1 MMPARFLIT
10 LLCLLVSACAPAREI
25 LVTVAYNNMSD
36 SYLYPYRIRINDETG
51 IPASL
56 IGCSNGVNTASLAT
70 IPVTQPPRFVMVQW
84 EHLVTRKVYRAR
96 INLSDKAGNWW
107 QRSPFRDG
115 NGKPPSSRPVLV
127 VQWRGPKRV
136 AAMLVADFTAFA
148 KGKMDLGEAEGEET
162 HRPGWGPKLYLG
174 YSELTDQPGDNYR
187 PGDINV
193 YRRKYD
199 DSLPPEQRFGC
210 PRLPDGRLDTARL
223 PPQKLPF
230 LTGPS
235 GEHIP
240 CDAYFCR
247 DKADLVRKLRKL
259 GRRKYPPGQPT
270 PAIEFRDAPDPKPAR

>member
-10 LLCLLVSACAPAREI
+10 LLCLLVSACTPAREI
-25 LVTVAYNNMSD
+25 RVTVAYNNLSD
-36 SYLYPYRIRINDETG
+36 SYIYPYRISFNGKSGAHT
-51 IPASL
+51 AL
-56 IGCSNGVNTASLAT
+56 IECSNGTGAGALMT
-70 IPVTQPPRFVMVQW
+70 TGLREPPRFIIAEW

-96 INLSDKAGNWW
+96 IDLSDKAGNWW

-115 NGKPPSSRPVLV
+115 NGRPLSSRPVLV

-148 KGKMDLGEAEGEET
+148 KGTMDLGEAEGEET
-162 HRPGWGPKLYLG
+162 QRPDWGPKLYLT
-174 YSELTDQPGDNYR
+174 YDDLKRKPGDQYR
-187 PGDINV
+187 VGWIRT
-193 YRRKYD
+193 YERRYD
-199 DSLPPEQRFGC
+199 GTLSNIQRFGC

-247 DKADLVRKLRKL
+247 DKAELVHKLRKL
-259 GRRKYPPGQPT
+259 GWRKYPPGQPT
-270 PAIEFRDAPDPKPAR
+270 PTIEFRDAPNPKPAR

>member
-1 MMPARFLIT
+1 MMPTRFLIT
-10 LLCLLVSACAPAREI
+10 LLCLLVSACTPAREI

-51 IPASL
+51 MPASL

-70 IPVTQPPRFVMVQW
+70 IPVTQPPRFVMVKW

-107 QRSPFRDG
+107 RQSPFRDG
-115 NGKPPSSRPVLV
+115 NSKPLSSRPVLV

-136 AAMLVADFTAFA
+136 AAMLVADFTDFA
-148 KGKMDLGEAEGEET
+148 KGTMDLGEAEGVET
-162 HRPGWGPKLYLG
+162 RRPDWGPKLYLT
-174 YSELTDQPGDNYR
+174 YDDLKRKPGDQYR
-187 PGDINV
+187 VGWIRT
-193 YRRKYD
+193 YERRYD
-199 DSLPPEQRFGC
+199 GTLSNTQRFGC

-259 GRRKYPPGQPT
+259 GWRKYPPGQPT
-270 PAIEFRDAPDPKPAR
+270 PAIEFRDAPNPKPAR